1 MLNTDSS
8 WPAEDKQ
15 CLTDSSVKT
24 CRKKRVQRFSLPV
37 EVTHKTG
44 TTMMAVSWGTVLSH
58 QLIKQGHW
66 SREKWKLAEHVQQHL
81 WRHRINSL
89 PHLAFSLLTRS
100 DLSHYEWSILLV
112 SAEDVVCWAHSAGH
126 DGGQDFARTSG
137 AEGGAA
143 DQEVTEQKL
152 LLHHQQLQWASVC
165 LGHSLPCLLLWHSAG
180 RDGSTEALFVGFLLS
195 TVYIQVLESF
205 AI

>member
-1 MLNTDSS
+1 MVRGESWFCLERSAEFWFTQKLCTNHRSFPTSIRGWEGGGRRLKSSGNRDQKQGLGEFRSWYRPQNLNTLLTFCTSQLLLLIS
-8 WPAEDKQ
+8 WPP
-15 CLTDSSVKT
+15 
-24 CRKKRVQRFSLPV
+24 RNPV
-37 EVTHKTG
+37 
-44 TTMMAVSWGTVLSH
+44 
-58 QLIKQGHW
+58 
-66 SREKWKLAEHVQQHL
+66 
-81 WRHRINSL
+81 
-89 PHLAFSLLTRS
+89 
-100 DLSHYEWSILLV
+100 HYEWSILLV